1 VTLQYS
7 MGDTADVWAVVH
19 AAPFPRRF
27 HEKRQ
32 LTSNVTDFTINLLT
46 KLTFKSKLSARPDLG
61 NAGFQK
67 LLGSMRP
74 IQMLVGHP
82 AKKISRA

>member
-1 VTLQYS
+1 MTLQCS

-19 AAPFPRRF
+19 AALFPRRF

-46 KLTFKSKLSARPDLG
+46 KLTFKSNSVLDRTSAT
-61 NAGFQK
+61 
-67 LLGSMRP
+67 
-74 IQMLVGHP
+74 LV
-82 AKKISRA
+82 SRNCWVV

>member
-7 MGDTADVWAVVH
+7 VSDTADVWAVVH
-19 AAPFPRRF
+19 AALFPRRF

-46 KLTFKSKLSARPDLG
+46 KLTFKSKLRLDRAW
-61 NAGFQK
+61 AT
-67 LLGSMRP
+67 
-74 IQMLVGHP
+74 LV
-82 AKKISRA
+82 SRNCWVV

>member
-1 VTLQYS
+1 VTLQCS

-19 AAPFPRRF
+19 AALFPRRF

-46 KLTFKSKLSARPDLG
+46 KLTFKSNSVLDRTSAT
-61 NAGFQK
+61 
-67 LLGSMRP
+67 
-74 IQMLVGHP
+74 LV
-82 AKKISRA
+82 SRNCWVV

>member
-1 VTLQYS
+1 

-19 AAPFPRRF
+19 AALFPRRF

-46 KLTFKSKLSARPDLG
+46 KLTFKSNSVLDRTSAT
-61 NAGFQK
+61 
-67 LLGSMRP
+67 
-74 IQMLVGHP
+74 LV
-82 AKKISRA
+82 SRNCWVV